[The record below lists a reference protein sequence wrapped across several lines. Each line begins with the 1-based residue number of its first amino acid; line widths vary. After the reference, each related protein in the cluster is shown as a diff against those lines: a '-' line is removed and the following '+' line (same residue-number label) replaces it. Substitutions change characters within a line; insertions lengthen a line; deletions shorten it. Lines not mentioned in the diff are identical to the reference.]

1 MPRKVFPNTTVR
13 FKYNHHPACKRWC
26 GLAESM
32 EYDEEYCFKCCVEY
46 GTNEPC
52 PVCDCSYYEFIDDEE
67 WWDEEDEEV

>member
-1 MPRKVFPNTTVR
+1 
-13 FKYNHHPACKRWC
+13 
-26 GLAESM
+26 LAESM